1 MALWMHLRMSMSAR
15 GSLSLLLVSGALSG
29 AVFACSG
36 SSATEIPEPVTDRS
50 ATEPSVSTPSTEAE
64 SAPPPSNDSNPGASP
79 SPPAAPAAPAAPPAA
94 PSPPPAPACLTEI
107 EPNDDADRA
116 TIFTS
121 CISGKLAT
129 DKDTDVFRITAPAN
143 ASSMVVDHAEP
154 NGKVLYRVS
163 RDGGV
168 PILGTTVFTD
178 GAAKIGVSPGAT
190 YVFRL
195 SAANGGAK
203 NAARPY
209 ELRVTFE

>member
-1 MALWMHLRMSMSAR
+1 MALSMHLRMSMSAR
-15 GSLSLLLVSGALSG
+15 GSLSLLLVSGALAG

-36 SSATEIPEPVTDRS
+36 SSATEIPEPVTDRG

-64 SAPPPSNDSNPGASP
+64 SAPPPSNDPNLGESP
-79 SPPAAPAAPAAPPAA
+79 SPPAAPAAPPAA
-94 PSPPPAPACLTEI
+94 PSPPPAPACLTEV
-107 EPNDDADRA
+107 EPNDAPDRA